1 MFYSDY
7 TFGYELPPPGPP
19 APTQPAPG
27 GEPAPVAPP
36 QPPEGPAPVPQGFAW
51 QPR

>member
-19 APTQPAPG
+19 ASSPKQPAPG
-27 GEPAPVAPP
+27 GELTPVAPL
-36 QPPEGPAPVPQGFAW
+36 QSSEIPAPVPQAIA
-51 QPR
+51 

>member
-19 APTQPAPG
+19 AP
-27 GEPAPVAPP
+27 P
-36 QPPEGPAPVPQGFAW
+36 QPPEGSAPPIFETLTAAIAD
-51 QPR
+51 